1 MSVGPCGDMYVVIGH
16 DSKLQ
21 VDKKQQTVSLR
32 SHYFAPIACNTLKEA
47 QDFVK
52 KVKHAYS
59 ADVVRMWNPVDRDEL
74 LRIADE
80 IEESDVD
87 GCIDWHDRIRKAC
100 GLDET
105 EDRNGAE

>member
-1 MSVGPCGDMYVVIGH
+1 MYVVIGH
-16 DSKLQ
+16 DSKLH

-47 QDFVK
+47 QDFADN
-52 KVKHAYS
+52 VKHAYS

-74 LRIADE
+74 RRIADE

-87 GCIDWHDRIRKAC
+87 GCIDWYARIRKAC
-100 GLDET
+100 G
-105 EDRNGAE
+105 AEVME